1 MNDKIFE
8 GYRGSTPPYLDITQL
23 RIKPLLEKK
32 WSITQRRGK
41 RNWCIRKVKRDC
53 QNLLSMGMSVK
64 DIIKATDLKE
74 SDILN
79 LQNKE

>member
-32 WSITQRRGK
+32 WPITQRRGK
-41 RNWCIRKVKRDC
+41 RNWCIRKGKRDC
-53 QNLLSMGMSVK
+53 HECKRYNKGNRFK
-64 DIIKATDLKE
+64 RKWHLKFA
-74 SDILN
+74 
-79 LQNKE
+79 K